1 MMQRPIFNDVLQIAI
16 VVRNLDASVEAY
28 ENGYGIGP
36 WEFHEFLP
44 GDVEDLVKDD
54 APAQYG
60 MRIALTT
67 VGRVQ
72 WELIQ
77 PIDDRSN
84 YAEFLREKGEG
95 VHHIQVAVDDYDD
108 ALNALRE
115 KGNTVVVGGTFDGT
129 RLAYLSTDRDL
140 GVITEIL
147 DMPAEPG

>member
-1 MMQRPIFNDVLQIAI
+1 MMQKPIFNDVLQIAI
-16 VVRNLDASVEAY
+16 VVRNLDASVDAY

-60 MRIALTT
+60 MRIALAT

-95 VHHIQVAVDDYDD
+95 VHHIQVAVDNYDD
-108 ALNALRE
+108 I
-115 KGNTVVVGGTFDGT
+115 TVSAAAD
-129 RLAYLSTDRDL
+129 RAYANSASSLAWASNST
-140 GVITEIL
+140 GSSCA
-147 DMPAEPG
+147 PW